1 MTTMTTWQQLLADQ
15 RVWLGPL
22 GQSRA
27 FKDFVELQ
35 VPEIIEGCADELVTF
50 ERWIHIQYLIA
61 RALADI
67 SLGEQ
72 NENIALSLSGYQDKD
87 MFLAVRD
94 TTEEA
99 YALQMKG
106 LYKSEHQ
113 QMLEN
118 GLTVGELYRKN
129 PVAFF
134 GPLLRKN
141 ERTVN

>member
-1 MTTMTTWQQLLADQ
+1 MLFKTTWQQLLADE

-22 GQSRA
+22 GQNQTFR
-27 FKDFVELQ
+27 DFVEIK
-35 VPEIIEGCADELVTF
+35 VPEILEECINELMTF

-67 SLGEQ
+67 SSGEQ
-72 NENIALSLSGYQDKD
+72 NKKIALSLSSYANKE
-87 MFLAVRD
+87 MFLAVHY

-99 YALQMKG
+99 YALQLRG
-106 LYKSEHQ
+106 LYEAEYE
-113 QMLEN
+113 QMLDN
-118 GLTVGELYRKN
+118 TLTVGELYRKN

-141 ERTVN
+141 ERTIN